1 MQAKI
6 QKYRHFVSIS
16 IWRSN
21 YWLVWKSFFKLSV
34 VAKNIAAATTSPI
47 PLKDKAPKAMA
58 TNDKGIKSDW
68 SNSRVSGG
76 SHNSV
81 DELGDKGCVKPIN
94 WWQSCNHRI
103 CQPLRDNNYCN
114 RKPCY
119 QVAIKSRFIIG
130 QQVFGNR
137 K

>member
-16 IWRSN
+16 VWRSN
-21 YWLVWKSFFKLSV
+21 YWLVWKSFFKLSL

-58 TNDKGIKSDW
+58 TTRE
-68 SNSRVSGG
+68 SRATGPTAGCREVPIIPWM
-76 SHNSV
+76 NW
-81 DELGDKGCVKPIN
+81 GDKGCVKPIN